1 MSTDAFFF
9 GWKDCNKKI
18 PVVHEWKYPDLQLVT
33 LNLQAAI
40 YSYSLYIFIYAVLK
54 YILIPSVFHPLG

>member
-9 GWKDCNKKI
+9 GWKYCNKKI
-18 PVVHEWKYPDLQLVT
+18 PVVHEWNPDLQLVT

-40 YSYSLYIFIYAVLK
+40 YSFSLYIFICAVLK
-54 YILIPSVFHPLG
+54 YILIPRVFHPLG